1 MSDVSAELAAIN
13 VHLSYLKE
21 QMEAVIC
28 QLKDLN
34 SRLTDHDF
42 RIKELETHTSKV
54 RMFLKSNWFR
64 LPAFV
69 LACAGG
75 LTWLSEELLT
85 RRLH

>member
-34 SRLTDHDF
+34 TRLTDHDF

-69 LACAGG
+69 LSAGG
-75 LTWLSEELLT
+75 IITLLSEELLN